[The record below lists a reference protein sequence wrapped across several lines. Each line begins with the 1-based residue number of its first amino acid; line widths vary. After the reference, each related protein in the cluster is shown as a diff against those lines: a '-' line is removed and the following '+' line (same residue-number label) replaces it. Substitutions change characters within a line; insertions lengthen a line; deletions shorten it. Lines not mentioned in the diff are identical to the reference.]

1 LKVEEIAKTE
11 EEKHEKIIKDMEPL
25 VEEAEDYAKEVADL
39 KPKVTKRIL
48 EDFEGLER
56 EAEEDKENA
65 E

>member
-1 LKVEEIAKTE
+1 
-11 EEKHEKIIKDMEPL
+11 MEPL